1 MVLLIQ
7 STNGTR
13 KKDYNQSSNLLK
25 HNIRKLILPY
35 SNHTFSFSAVLEN
48 LARNK
53 ILEEDKVKLIA
64 RDRREREKYIREV
77 ASEYLTLIYTCIMY
91 IVEERIPTTK
101 HTPEIYN

>member
-7 STNGTR
+7 STDGTR

-64 RDRREREKYIREV
+64 RDGGEREKFIREV
-77 ASEYLTLIYTCIMY
+77 ASESLTLIYTCIPNVY
-91 IVEERIPTTK
+91 CRRIPITE